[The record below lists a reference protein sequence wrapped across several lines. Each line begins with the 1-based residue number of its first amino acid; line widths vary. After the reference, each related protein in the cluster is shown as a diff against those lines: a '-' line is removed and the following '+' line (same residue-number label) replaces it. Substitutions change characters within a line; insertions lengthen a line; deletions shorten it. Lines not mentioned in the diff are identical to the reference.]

1 MIFKN
6 NKDKDVEVTH
16 GNFKQILR
24 GGILGSAL
32 IHVEFRNGTVEWIK
46 ATEEEILKAVQSK

>member
-6 NKDKDVEVTH
+6 QKDEDVEVNR

-24 GGILGSAL
+24 GGILGSGL
-32 IHVEFRNGTVEWIK
+32 TQVEFKDGRIEFLK
-46 ATEEEILKAVQSK
+46 ATDQEILKASTE